1 MPSAIVRSDSQ
12 LQHGAPAPDEI
23 SPLLWRI
30 YRARGVG
37 HRDAVDRD
45 LSRLIPPSE
54 LQGIDQAVE
63 LIAEAMLAKQR
74 ILFVGD
80 FDADGATSCALG
92 VRALRAMGH
101 ASVDY
106 LVPNRFTFGYGLTPE
121 IVEVARERAPQLL
134 ITVDNGVS
142 SIDGVAAAKALG
154 WQVIVTDHHLAGE
167 TLPEA
172 DAIVNPNLPGDAFP
186 SKALAG
192 VGVIFYVMAALRGHL
207 RQRDWFSQQGL
218 TEPRLADLLDLVAL
232 GTVAD
237 VVPLDDNN
245 RRLVHHGLARI
256 RGGHCCPG
264 ITALLRVAGRD
275 PANVQAADMGFFVG
289 PRLNAA
295 GRLDDMSI
303 GIRCLLNDDPDDA
316 LRDAQ
321 TLDQLNRS
329 RRHIERDMKAQAE
342 AMLDASGLGQHG
354 DLPWGLCL
362 HHREWHQGVIG
373 ILASRIKE
381 KFHRPVIVFADAGD
395 GQLKGSGRSI
405 PGFHLRDAL
414 AALAVAY
421 PRALSKFGG
430 HAMAA
435 GMSIQATDLPL
446 FSKAFDDIVR
456 ASLSLTDLRAEI
468 RSDGELPA
476 NALTLE
482 TAQVISQ
489 GGPWGQGFEE
499 PVFDGL
505 FRISDA
511 RVVGEK
517 HWKLRL
523 RPPDSNADL
532 DAIAFNA
539 VEDMPSLPGVVR
551 AAYQLDQNAWRG
563 EIKLQLRV
571 VYLEAAENCG

>member
-1 MPSAIVRSDSQ
+1 MPTAIVRPDIEPQTSGS
-12 LQHGAPAPDEI
+12 APAEI

-30 YRARGVG
+30 YRARGVDSG
-37 HRDAVDRD
+37 DAVDRA
-45 LSRLIPPSE
+45 LGRLLPPSK
-54 LQGIDQAVE
+54 LQGIDAAVA
-63 LIAEAMLAKQR
+63 LIADAMVAQQR

-101 ASVDY
+101 ASVDF

-121 IVEVARERAPQLL
+121 IVEVASAKPPQLL
-134 ITVDNGVS
+134 ITVDNGIS
-142 SIDGVAAAKALG
+142 SIEGVAAAKALG

-172 DAIVNPNLPGDAFP
+172 DAIVNPNLPGDSFP

-192 VGVIFYVMAALRGHL
+192 VGVVFYVMGALRSHL
-207 RQRDWFSQQGL
+207 RARGWFSENGL
-218 TEPRLADLLDLVAL
+218 SEPRMADFLDLVAL

-256 RGGHCCPG
+256 RAGRCCAG

-275 PANVQAADMGFFVG
+275 PADVQAADMGFFVG

-295 GRLDDMSI
+295 GRLDDMSV
-303 GIRCLLNDDPDDA
+303 GIRCLLNDDPDRA

-321 TLDQLNRS
+321 TLDQLNRD
-329 RRHIERDMKAQAE
+329 RRQIEQAMKAQAE
-342 AMLDASGLGQHG
+342 SMLDIAALADGD

-362 HHREWHQGVIG
+362 HHHDWHQGVIG

-381 KFHRPVIVFADAGD
+381 KLHRPVIVFAQAGE
-395 GQLKGSGRSI
+395 GELKGSGRSI
-405 PGFHLRDAL
+405 PGFHIRDAL
-414 AALAVAY
+414 AALAFSNPQV
-421 PRALSKFGG
+421 LTKFGG

-435 GMSIQATDLPL
+435 GMSIRADDLPL
-446 FSKAFDDIVR
+446 FSRLFDDFAR
-456 ASLSLTDLRAEI
+456 ASLRPADLKAEI

-476 NALTLE
+476 ESLTLE
-482 TAQVISQ
+482 TARMIRA
-489 GGPWGQGFEE
+489 GGPWGQAFEE
-499 PVFDGL
+499 PVFDGVFQVRESRL
-505 FRISDA
+505 
-511 RVVGEK
+511 VGEK

-523 RPPDSNADL
+523 GTDDSAADF

-539 VEDMPSLPGVVR
+539 VEDMPTLPGVIR

-563 EIKLQLRV
+563 QVKLQLRIV
-571 VYLEAAENCG
+571 HLEPVSDGG